1 MPKIVS
7 ANKRLLVLTS
17 ATGAGHDTHARATKD
32 WCQKIYGP
40 AVEVRIDHTLEKSH
54 VFYQGAVEFYNLIQR
69 HCPWFHHI
77 YYNIIEFLELFN
89 NGTVGFGKPYYVRLL
104 EEFRPDAIL
113 SVHDCLNL
121 GYFELARQVLGPHV
135 RCATYCVEFGGGYG
149 FSRNW
154 INLSSDGLFTRT
166 EEVAREAR
174 RRRLEPQKIQ
184 VAGQWAPPAF
194 YGPDLSETEKA
205 EGLKKLGLSPDRFT
219 LLLSTGGAGAQNHLS
234 FLWALLPLQERLQ
247 VIVLCGRNDAA
258 RRKIEAWSETHPA
271 LALRAL
277 PFTDEM
283 PNLLRMASAVVARAG
298 ATTAGEAL
306 LCGCPLIFNGLGGI
320 MPQEIPTWRYFKA
333 REAGVVIYRAG
344 AITRVLR
351 KWLDNPADYAALR
364 QRLKY
369 LRHDVTPESALRGLL
384 QE

>member
-1 MPKIVS
+1 
-7 ANKRLLVLTS
+7 
-17 ATGAGHDTHARATKD
+17 
-32 WCQKIYGP
+32 
-40 AVEVRIDHTLEKSH
+40 
-54 VFYQGAVEFYNLIQR
+54 
-69 HCPWFHHI
+69 
-77 YYNIIEFLELFN
+77 
-89 NGTVGFGKPYYVRLL
+89 VRLL

-121 GYFELARQVLGPHV
+121 GYFELARQVLGPQV

-166 EEVAREAR
+166 DEVAQEAG
-174 RRRLEPQKIQ
+174 RRRLEPKKIH
-184 VAGQWAPPAF
+184 VAGHWAPPAF
-194 YGPDLSETEKA
+194 YGPDLNEEEKE
-205 EGLKKLGLSPDRFT
+205 EGLTKMGLSRDRFT

-234 FLWALLPLQERLQ
+234 FLKALLPLQGRLQ
-247 VIVLCGRNDAA
+247 VIVLCGRNEAA
-258 RRKIEAWSETHPA
+258 RRKIETWSASHPA
-271 LALRAL
+271 LVLRAL

-283 PNLLRMASAVVARAG
+283 PMLLRMALAVVARPG

-306 LCGCPLIFNGLGGI
+306 LCGCPVIFNGLGGI

-333 REAGVVIYRAG
+333 REVGVVVYRAG

-351 KWLDNPADYAALR
+351 QWLDNPADYGALR
-364 QRLKY
+364 QRLKRA
-369 LRHDVTPESALRGLL
+369 RHDVTPEAALRSLL